1 MSGDPVEESSQAVR
15 QGFVQALQT
24 AHTTAALMRGQSGH
38 ARSKA
43 ESEQRMQHADA
54 KEHRSSVEHWMRVRN
69 AVEAADHARDLNTA
83 RVEEVR
89 ARIERGGEQHTLEQR
104 QKQRQIERA
113 DADLTRRNMAGSLER
128 RQSRELH
135 DAKITAYKNRETRA
149 NELHELDVDYKQLL
163 IDIRRRAAGFSD
175 TLSAHGDTGEA
186 MASAAAFAA
195 AKSAE
200 DLSPQHAD
208 EAEAFAERF
217 TEDTGSDPSTIID
230 AALVEDIDPAQGS
243 AHQMSP
249 LALDSG
255 PFIID
260 AALVEDIDFPSSA
273 AHRSPRVAIED
284 VIGLTEELS
293 LATHLTH
300 EFADLVSEPDT
311 VSDGGSVIGNAV
323 DAAGLT
329 GDSPTPA
336 TDFEIET
343 ELSTAAMPRTPDLGQ
358 EL

>member
-54 KEHRSSVEHWMRVRN
+54 KEHRSSVEHWVRVRN

-217 TEDTGSDPSTIID
+217 TEDTGSDP
-230 AALVEDIDPAQGS
+230 PA
-243 AHQMSP
+243 
-249 LALDSG
+249 
-255 PFIID
+255 IID

-273 AHRSPRVAIED
+273 AHRLPRVAIED

-300 EFADLVSEPDT
+300 EFADLVGEPDT
-311 VSDGGSVIGNAV
+311 VSDEASVIGNAV
-323 DAAGLT
+323 DATGLT
-329 GDSPTPA
+329 GDNSTPA
-336 TDFEIET
+336 MDFEIET
-343 ELSTAAMPRTPDLGQ
+343 ELSNAAMPRTPDLGH

>member
-1 MSGDPVEESSQAVR
+1 M
-15 QGFVQALQT
+15 QT

-54 KEHRSSVEHWMRVRN
+54 KEYRSSVEHWVRVRN

-113 DADLTRRNMAGSLER
+113 DAELTRRNMAGSLER

-135 DAKITAYKNRETRA
+135 NAKITAYTNRETRA
-149 NELHELDVDYKQLL
+149 NELHELDVEYKQLL

-195 AKSAE
+195 ATSAE

-217 TEDTGSDPSTIID
+217 TEDTGNDPPTIID
-230 AALVEDIDPAQGS
+230 ATLVDIDS
-243 AHQMSP
+243 
-249 LALDSG
+249 
-255 PFIID
+255 
-260 AALVEDIDFPSSA
+260 PSSA
-273 AHRSPRVAIED
+273 AHQSPQVAIED

-311 VSDGGSVIGNAV
+311 MSDEGTVIGNAV

-329 GDSPTPA
+329 GDSSTPA
-336 TDFEIET
+336 MDFEIET
-343 ELSTAAMPRTPDLGQ
+343 ELSTAAMSPTPDPGQ